1 MRRLGQVI
9 GRCEAT
15 TPAPN
20 VAEKKRTKGASPTA
34 FFRSPSRESGE
45 AHTDLLCEAPPHAAL
60 SYYADLLYIMFFYQ
74 NSCKTLFTIYIWK
87 ILFTIYYFI
96 SFFQYTIKNRKYANR
111 YRFFIIARYITIIY
125 Y

>member
-9 GRCEAT
+9 GRCEAA

-45 AHTDLLCEAPPHAAL
+45 AHTDLLHDDFLPPLTTAVVHGRTTA
-60 SYYADLLYIMFFYQ
+60 
-74 NSCKTLFTIYIWK
+74 
-87 ILFTIYYFI
+87 
-96 SFFQYTIKNRKYANR
+96 
-111 YRFFIIARYITIIY
+111 
-125 Y
+125 